1 MLLAKGQVLSQEH
14 FASCPIII
22 SYVEKILEQKMSK
35 KNFFVFGAAARP
47 RPGRGGAVTLKKA
60 ECFGAAAGPRPQ
72 RTFQKNIFLK
82 IEMLLKSFAMQFRRG
97 PFVRS
102 VKNSIFFVI
111 HRLTST

>member
-35 KNFFVFGAAARP
+35 FFF
-47 RPGRGGAVTLKKA
+47 L
-60 ECFGAAAGPRPQ
+60 FLGPRPQ
-72 RTFQKNIFLK
+72 RTLQKNIFLK